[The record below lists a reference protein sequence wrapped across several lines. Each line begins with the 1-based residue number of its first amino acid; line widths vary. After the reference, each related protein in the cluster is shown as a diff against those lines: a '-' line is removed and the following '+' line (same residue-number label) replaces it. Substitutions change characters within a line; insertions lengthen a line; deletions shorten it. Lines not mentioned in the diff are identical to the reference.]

1 VTGFFFRNGQHD
13 VIAGTSISRISSAHS
28 LWFFIAVDT
37 ARQVA

>member
-1 VTGFFFRNGQHD
+1 MTGFFFRNGQHD